1 MSTDTA
7 DPTTLPSGPTTDVS
21 AAVRAAQEVHTL
33 RVEVP
38 GIGEVPL
45 PSVDELAFVGGLVAL
60 GVVGALE
67 WPLVAVLGV
76 GRLLSHVHRWRS
88 LAAFGDALEHA

>member
-1 MSTDTA
+1 MDGNPPTSAGSTQMA
-7 DPTTLPSGPTTDVS
+7 
-21 AAVRAAQEVHTL
+21 AAVRAAQEIHTL
-33 RVEVP
+33 RVPLP
-38 GIGEVPL
+38 GVGEVRL
-45 PSVDELAFVGGLVAL
+45 PSADELAFVAGIGAL

-67 WPLVAVLGV
+67 WPVVAVLGI